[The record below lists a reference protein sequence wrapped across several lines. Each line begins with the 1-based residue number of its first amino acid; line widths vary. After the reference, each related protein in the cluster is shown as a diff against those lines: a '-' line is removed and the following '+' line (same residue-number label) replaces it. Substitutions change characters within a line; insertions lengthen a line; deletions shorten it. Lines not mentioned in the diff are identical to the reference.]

1 MYPELINRPELK
13 VFLPP
18 IGSSSVYIF
27 GPIENL
33 SDESKKL
40 TIRYFNNQIIFNN
53 KFFYKFI
60 NFIKYKNI

>member
-40 TIRYFNNQIIFNN
+40 TIRYFNNQIIFND
-53 KFFYKFI
+53 KFFY
-60 NFIKYKNI
+60 

>member
-40 TIRYFNNQIIFNN
+40 TIRYFNNQIILNY
-53 KFFYKFI
+53 KIFYKFI
-60 NFIKYKNI
+60 NFINYKQI